1 MKKFINFFKKNQEA
15 TIIIWLF
22 LLALFLRIF
31 RLPDFIA
38 YHQDQVRDLFYIKD
52 YFSRGQIFLLGPK
65 ASVGNFFLPP
75 FWYYL
80 MAIGY
85 FFSPSPVIPAFIVA
99 LLSALTTI
107 VIYKFCKKFF
117 CLKIAFFACLIY
129 AVSAVSIE
137 HSRFAW
143 NPNPI
148 PFFTILTFYFL
159 YTFIFEKKESG
170 FYLGTI
176 FANLAF
182 QLHYQGMVI
191 LGFFFL
197 GVIINKQMT
206 IKRFLQFFGINLFLV
221 SPFLIYEVLNN
232 FKNTTEIFNFIFHS
246 TANQS
251 LRFFG
256 IPFYI
261 KFIFRDFSSFLGK
274 TLFFKNFWLGLIW
287 LPIFGISLLFKS
299 KSRGE
304 NLLKIFFIFSFMMLF
319 IYKNSLIDFYL
330 LYLIPPLIIYFVVFI
345 NKVLPDIYF
354 TIISLIIVVIS
365 LFTSPAFS
373 KVDHTYSSINYA
385 TKVITSKSDYCLVY
399 HIFPTNYI
407 ESKFRY
413 LVSLQKNQP
422 KQLDCET
429 ILYYRCDQRIKN
441 IFYLCDGPKC
451 QKTEFMTLVD
461 QGQFNAGVEIYQFKP

>member
-1 MKKFINFFKKNQEA
+1 MKNLIKYFKKNQE
-15 TIIIWLF
+15 TIIIIWIF
-22 LLALFLRIF
+22 LLALSLRLF

-38 YHQDQVRDLFYIKD
+38 YHQDQVRDLFYVKD

-85 FFSPSPVIPAFIVA
+85 IFSPSPVVPAFIVA

-117 CLKIAFFACLIY
+117 FQRIAFFASLIY
-129 AVSAVSIE
+129 AVSHVSIE

-148 PFFTILTFYFL
+148 PFFTILTLYFL
-159 YTFIFEKKESG
+159 YVFIFEKKEFG
-170 FYLGTI
+170 FYLGLI

-191 LGFFFL
+191 LVFFFL
-197 GVIINKQMT
+197 CLIIYRQLT
-206 IKRFLQFFGINLFLV
+206 IKRFFQFIGINLLMV
-221 SPFLIYEVLNN
+221 SPFLIYEVLNHFSN
-232 FKNTTEIFNFIFHS
+232 SIGIFNFIFHS

-251 LRFFG
+251 LKFFG

-261 KFIFRDFSSFLGK
+261 KFILKDFSSFLGK
-274 TLFFKNFWLGLIW
+274 TLFFKNFWLGFIW
-287 LPIFGISLLFKS
+287 LLIFGISLFFKS
-299 KSRGE
+299 NNRKQ
-304 NLLKIFFIFSFMMLF
+304 NLLKIFFIFSFVMLF

-330 LYLIPPLIIYFVVFI
+330 LFLIPPLIIYFVIFI
-345 NKVLPDIYF
+345 NKILPDIYYVV
-354 TIISLIIVVIS
+354 ILSIVVIVS
-365 LFTSPAFS
+365 LFTSPTFS
-373 KVDHTYSSINYA
+373 KVDQTYPSIAKA
-385 TKVITSKSDYCLVY
+385 TKIITSEPNYCLIY
-399 HIFPTNYI
+399 DIFPANFI

-429 ILYYRCDQRIKN
+429 ILYYRCDQRIKD
-441 IFYLCDGPKC
+441 IFYLCDSPKC
-451 QKTEFMTLVD
+451 QKTIPMKLVD
-461 QGQFNAGVEIYQFKP
+461 QGRFDTGVKIYQLKF